1 MKCTPAAEPS
11 AVLRAHAEPA
21 AAPGRDASRGRA
33 ARLARSPW
41 AMVAGLYALVA
52 AVYTVLSLH
61 TPLPVLFPDEFRYS
75 HLARSLADGHGF
87 DWRGKHVDQTA
98 ALYSYVIT
106 PAYMIFHSTVDAWR
120 ASKILGTLALCTQL
134 VPVWLLGRELFD
146 SNRLALIPAVLS
158 VAGTWMLSSAQTAT
172 EVLAFPLATTAL
184 CAAVAA
190 LRHPGSR
197 WGWLALALLLLG
209 TWARIQVAVLVPALL
224 CAFVIDVLR
233 DPAQRRARLRA
244 HRPYLLAAGVGVV
257 LLTIVALAVPAVTGD
272 YGQFFKFRPAL
283 SRILQHSGLQLLELT
298 VVAGVVPVLL
308 AVAAACSRAA
318 WRDDRAGPLLAVFW
332 PAAVA
337 TVLQTGFFLAAYTP
351 ADWAIGRYVT
361 YAVPIA
367 LVLATTLMLRP
378 RLLTRVSLG
387 VAGVLSLGLLAR
399 PAIKMMGEER
409 ASWGTT
415 YHLDNV
421 LGTGTGVSLALVAL
435 VLLAVVVVLRRR
447 AAPARAAVVLA
458 LAVGAVFA
466 VQDQA
471 SWWQMFRT
479 ASSFRSVMPA
489 DLEWVDHH
497 AGGPVALLGIT
508 QNAPQF
514 DDVDFFNRSVT
525 QAYGPAEG
533 LAGRAVEGKT
543 CPFHFDVAG
552 LLQVSPDCGPVP
564 HRLLINDPAA
574 RVTLH
579 DEIASASDPN
589 WGRIIEV
596 APATTPRAQSL
607 IVLPCPRRTPG
618 YSGERPDIIP
628 ATAPISC
635 RAALTG
641 ALWLDA
647 PAQVRVSYR
656 GGPRPQ
662 RVTVGSRSWTIPADR
677 DTTIGFAA
685 ARGYSQFSVQQDWT
699 SSAGT
704 PQVRSVALV
713 RGGTTTPLT

>member
-1 MKCTPAAEPS
+1 MNSMPATEPS
-11 AVLRAHAEPA
+11 VVPLADA
-21 AAPGRDASRGRA
+21 AAPAGPDVARGRA

-41 AMVAGLYALVA
+41 ALVAGLYLLVA

-61 TPLPVLFPDEFRYS
+61 SPLPVLFPDEFRYS

-87 DWRGKHVDQTA
+87 DWRGKHIDQTA

-106 PAYMIFHSTVDAWR
+106 PAYMVFHSTVDAWH

-134 VPVWLLGRELFD
+134 IPVWLLGRDLFD

-158 VAGTWMLSSAQTAT
+158 VAGTWMLSSAETAT

-184 CAAVAA
+184 CAGVAA

-283 SRILQHSGLQLLELT
+283 SRILERSGLQLLELT
-298 VVAGVVPVLL
+298 VVAGIVPVLL

-332 PAAVA
+332 SAAVA

-367 LVLATTLMLRP
+367 FVLATMLMLRP
-378 RLLTRVSLG
+378 QLLTRVSLA
-387 VAGVLSLGLLAR
+387 VAAILSLGLLAR

-409 ASWGTT
+409 ASWGTI
-415 YHLDNV
+415 YHLDGALGV
-421 LGTGTGVSLALVAL
+421 GTGAALTLVAL

-447 AAPARAAVVLA
+447 AVPARAAVMLA
-458 LAVGAVFA
+458 IAVGAVLA

-489 DLEWVDHH
+489 DLEWVDHN

-514 DDVDFFNRSVT
+514 DDIDFFNRSVT
-525 QAYGPAEG
+525 QAYGPSEG
-533 LAGRAVEGKT
+533 LAGRAIEGNA
-543 CPFHFDVAG
+543 CPFRFDVTG
-552 LLQVSPDCGPVP
+552 LLQVSPDCGPMP

-574 RVTLH
+574 RVTFH

-589 WGRIIEV
+589 FGRIVEV
-596 APATTPRAQSL
+596 APVTTPRAQSL

-618 YSGERPDIIP
+618 YRADKPEIVPT
-628 ATAPISC
+628 TAPITC

-641 ALWLDA
+641 ALWLDT

-656 GGPRPQ
+656 GGPRAQ
-662 RVTVGSRSWTIPADR
+662 RVTVGKRSWTIPAGR
-677 DTTIGFAA
+677 DTAITFAGPK
-685 ARGYSQFSVQQDWT
+685 GYSQFSVQQDWT
-699 SSAGT
+699 SSAAT